1 MSSFVAVGLGALVI
15 AATNLAI
22 IPAHVAWLDDATRK
36 QCANRA
42 WPAANNSTMVA
53 WCEHNDYPTSK

>member
-1 MSSFVAVGLGALVI
+1 MSSFVAVGLGTLVI

-42 WPAANNSTMVA
+42 WPAANNSTMVI
-53 WCEHNDYPTSK
+53 WCEHNGYPTSK